1 MHVVGYE
8 DPREFAAR
16 TRSFLL
22 EDEARHNLLLG
33 IATTLVERPEAYPEF
48 SLWTVERNGMV
59 FAVATRT
66 PPFNLAVS
74 RSGTEGA
81 MPVLARA
88 IHEEGAGL
96 PGVTAAIPEADEFA
110 RAWAALSGTTPR
122 LAMAQRIYQLTSV
135 KPVRGVNG
143 RMREATAADRD
154 LLIRWTIEFGAE
166 ALPKDE
172 PMEAERFVD
181 LRLRGKR
188 AGMVL
193 WDDDEPVSFAGYG
206 GPTPNGIRIGPVYTP
221 PALRRNGYA
230 GALVAGLSRRLLD
243 EGRTFCFLYTDLT
256 NPTSNRIYVNIGY
269 EPVCDSR
276 NYRFG
281 PAGP

>member
-1 MHVVGYE
+1 MHVVGHE
-8 DPREFAAR
+8 DPWEFSAR

-33 IATTLVERPEAYPEF
+33 IATTLIERPEAYPEF
-48 SLWTVERNGMV
+48 DLWTVERNGMV
-59 FAVATRT
+59 VAVATKT

-74 RSGTEGA
+74 RSGTDGA
-81 MPVLARA
+81 ISALARA
-88 IHEEGAGL
+88 IHEEGVGI
-96 PGVTAAIPEADEFA
+96 PGVTGAIPEADEFA

-135 KPVRGVNG
+135 KPVRGVIG
-143 RMREATAADRD
+143 RMREATTSDRD
-154 LLIRWTIEFGAE
+154 LLVRWTIEFGAE

-172 PMEAERFVD
+172 PMEAERLVD
-181 LRLRGKR
+181 LRLRGR
-188 AGMVL
+188 GVGLVL
-193 WDDDEPVSFAGYG
+193 WEDDEPVSFAGYG

-243 EGRTFCFLYTDLT
+243 EGRTFCGNYKV
-256 NPTSNRIYVNIGY
+256 SARILR
-269 EPVCDSR
+269 P
-276 NYRFG
+276 
-281 PAGP
+281 